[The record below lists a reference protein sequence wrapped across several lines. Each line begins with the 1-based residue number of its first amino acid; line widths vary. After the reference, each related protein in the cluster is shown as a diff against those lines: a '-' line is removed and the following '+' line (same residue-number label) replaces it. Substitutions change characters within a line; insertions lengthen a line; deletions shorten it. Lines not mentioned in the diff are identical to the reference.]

1 MTPSLDAAVCM
12 WYQLIHEL
20 RKMTRTMMASS
31 DGGISDFCVEFD
43 GLLVREP
50 PLPDARLL
58 QNHAF
63 TFVGLSDPG
72 A

>member
-1 MTPSLDAAVCM
+1 
-12 WYQLIHEL
+12 
-20 RKMTRTMMASS
+20 MTRTMMASS